1 MKIDRKRVGKL
12 RKKMEELLGVYYY
25 ELYDYFLN
33 IAVADYDC
41 KVLIARRCLILYQL
55 FLCLFKADALSDRRE
70 DQRLAQLG
78 ECDSKVFS
86 DYSTARFY
94 ALNEKARILL
104 VDDVA
109 IHGNHAWNVYR
120 QISDILPSADITVRV
135 YMLSDYPNSTS
146 ISRDFW
152 SRLVWTEK
160 SQCGEW
166 MELSNRIVEVIYCSS
181 VPYISYLGAYR
192 IFGALDSFTDMTVID
207 NTNTVQKQMRYRSRV
222 LFFDK
227 ALPPFF
233 GRVSAL
239 DCLRVYKDESDS
251 DGSCVVIPYCFT
263 RALRRDSIRPFCKS
277 LADLLPE
284 SMSHVKSQLLLE
296 RKDTPAWDLYRVRL
310 FKSLVSHMLGVYLLK
325 DEAVDREFMSF
336 VLKKSFDEEIARELE
351 GIDYPAVEALLA
363 NSCDALEQYFCED
376 FQEREEFTGFLA
388 ETRKNRQDNNN
399 IYLDYIWKHRRFEEA
414 RLKEGDPSYSGKY
427 PGLSVNYII
436 RSAGDLNKNRYAAAQ
451 VLSLNDS
458 GCATSTNAL
467 SVDGKAYAPFLSN
480 GEQSYR
486 VIPER
491 YPLVVRKMIFLE
503 ERKQDVEKYLDALFA
518 YYDKT
523 LSEMD
528 AKKRI
533 QDLKDFYDAYRGEL
547 LKLNVTSILEK
558 TDYWD
563 PEEKERLLQF
573 HQQYF
578 PI

>member
-1 MKIDRKRVGKL
+1 MKIDCKRVGKL
-12 RKKMEELLGVYYY
+12 REKMEELLGVYFY

-55 FLCLFKADALSDRRE
+55 FLCLFKADALSGRCEDRR
-70 DQRLAQLG
+70 LTQLD
-78 ECDSKVFS
+78 ECDSNVFS
-86 DYSTARFY
+86 DYATARFY
-94 ALNEKARILL
+94 ALNERAKILL

-146 ISRDFW
+146 ISLDFW
-152 SRLVWTEK
+152 RNLVWTEK

-192 IFGALDSFTDMTVID
+192 IFGALDSFTGMTAID
-207 NTNTVQKQMRYRSRV
+207 NTNTVQKRMHYRSRV

-239 DCLRVYKDESDS
+239 DCLRVYKDESNS

-263 RALRRDSIRPFCKS
+263 RALRKDSIRSFCKS
-277 LADLLPE
+277 LAALLPE
-284 SMSHVKSQLLLE
+284 SMSYVKSQLLLE

-351 GIDYPAVEALLA
+351 GMDYPAVKALLA
-363 NSCDALEQYFCED
+363 NPCDALEQYFCED

-388 ETRKNRQDNNN
+388 ETRKNSLDNN
-399 IYLDYIWKHRRFEEA
+399 IYLDYIWKHRQFEEA
-414 RLKEGDPSYSGKY
+414 RLNQSAQAYSGKY

-486 VIPER
+486 VMLER
-491 YPLVVRKMIFLE
+491 YPLVIRKMIFLE
-503 ERKQDVEKYLDALFA
+503 ERKQDVGKYLAALFA
-518 YYDKT
+518 HYHNT
-523 LSEMD
+523 LSKAD
-528 AKKRI
+528 AEKRI
-533 QDLKDFYDAYRGEL
+533 QELTDFYDTCHAEL
-547 LKLNVTSILEK
+547 LKLNVTSILEE
-558 TDYWD
+558 TAYWD
-563 PEEKERLLQF
+563 LKERERLLQF